1 MKNTID
7 ALDWGM
13 RPTIEGRDEPP
24 VPLTASDWAD
34 GFANWF
40 IDFYT
45 NKINLPAL
53 RARADG
59 EPQPYLEDLR
69 EDLGPLYALAG
80 EPERIHWDCEGMA
93 FLWEKFLGTL
103 SQSWLMEWAAS
114 GRTLADIDGAF
125 DKPTP
130 EPTLKTCCDRCGKT
144 EQVTAHLA
152 REFAETLGQF
162 TKPDATAWISTG
174 LCKECEEAEFAES
187 LDVLDGEP
195 ELEVKARLTCEACHQ
210 VTILSPED
218 SAELEA
224 LFQWA
229 EGTTHAVR
237 VTVGEWVC
245 PVCRKSE

>member
-1 MKNTID
+1 MENTIETKDEMTQD
-7 ALDWGM
+7 ARDWGM
-13 RPTIEGRDEPP
+13 RPTIEGRDEPLEA
-24 VPLTASDWAD
+24 LTAGDWAD

-59 EPQPYLEDLR
+59 EPQPYLEELR
-69 EDLGPLYALAG
+69 EDLGPLYALVG
-80 EPERIHWDCEGMA
+80 EADRIHWDCESMA

-103 SQSWLMEWAAS
+103 SQGWLMEWAAS
-114 GRTLADIDGAF
+114 GRTLADIDRAF

-130 EPTLKTCCDRCGKT
+130 EPSLKTCCDRCGKT
-144 EQVTAHLA
+144 EQVPAHVA

-174 LCKECEEAEFAES
+174 LCKQCEAAEFAES

-195 ELEVKARLTCEACHQ
+195 ETTQCQERVQCGFVMFKCADCKQESSCA
-210 VTILSPED
+210 S
-218 SAELEA
+218 LEA
-224 LFQWA
+224 VAMMEDGDRLL
-229 EGTTHAVR
+229 
-237 VTVGEWVC
+237 C
-245 PVCRKSE
+245 PDCR